1 MRRNGKLAIKHFYS
15 AREKKAKRT
24 NRNKRERT
32 AFVWA
37 SSGAREFEHPV
48 S

>member
-15 AREKKAKRT
+15 AREKKAKRA

-48 S
+48 R